1 MKILYNWLK
10 EFVDTGAVPAK
21 DLASRLS
28 FAGVAIDAVEQ
39 TPAGELLDAEITT
52 NRPDL
57 LGHYGVAREVAAIL
71 RATSSVTS
79 GTSSGTNSGTR
90 LKAVE
95 PKLQEAAEK
104 AESAVQVEISCPDL
118 CGRYTA
124 RVLRG
129 VKVRPSPDG
138 LRQRLAAIGQTS
150 INNVVDA
157 TNYVMFELGHALHA
171 FDLDAIAEHKLV
183 IRRAQAGEKLR
194 TLDGVERALRPD
206 MCVIA
211 DARRAVGI
219 GGVMGGADSE
229 ITSATRNILLECAW
243 FDPISIRRTSKALN
257 LRTEASTRFERRADP
272 EMAELASRRCAELI
286 QQLGGG
292 EVAAGVVDLY
302 PRRAAISPGAT
313 SSIEL
318 TRREL
323 LRIMGADVPDGE
335 IESILRALGFA
346 PARTDA
352 NRGSRDSLVAAWKC
366 ARPSWREDVKRE
378 IDLVEEV
385 ARHYGFDKFPARL
398 PTAKQPAARMPHAA
412 AQDALLERLLALGY
426 EEIITIPLVDE
437 KLDAQFRAAG
447 VSPATMANPLAE
459 DAGVLRTSGAVN
471 MLRSLEWNLNRGQR
485 NLRLFEI
492 GRAYSLRGNKPR
504 EQQILTLGLTG
515 QVREKNIY
523 EPARPAGL
531 EDLKGHLE
539 ALGELFGGF
548 EMHPA
553 EAGWLQAA
561 RAARIV
567 FSGAGLRGN
576 SGGDAGADGGGGLG
590 MAGQLARRLAEEFKL
605 RQDVYLAELAL
616 EPLYDAFTAKRAA
629 IHYQPL
635 PRFPAVERDFSL
647 LLEDGVTFGRVAEI
661 VRGLAIA
668 EVEGVHAVDLFRG
681 GKIPAGKYSLLIR
694 ITFQSRQATLTEA
707 QVSDFSARI
716 VLALTAKVGA
726 ALRSA

>member
-10 EFVDTGAVPAK
+10 EFVDAGAVQAK
-21 DLASRLS
+21 DIASRLS
-28 FAGVAIDAVEQ
+28 FAGVAIDAVEE
-39 TPAGELLDAEITT
+39 TPAGELFDAEITT

-71 RATSSVTS
+71 RAASGLTS
-79 GTSSGTNSGTR
+79 GVNSGAT

-95 PKLQEAAEK
+95 PKLHEAAEK
-104 AESAVQVEISCPDL
+104 AESAIQVEIACPEL

-129 VKVRPSPDG
+129 VKVGPSPDW
-138 LRQRLAAIGQTS
+138 LRQRLVAIGQTS

-183 IRRAQAGEKLR
+183 IRRAHAGEKLR
-194 TLDGVERALRPD
+194 TLDGVERVLRRE

-292 EVAAGVVDLY
+292 EVAAGVVDRY
-302 PRRAAISPGAT
+302 PGRGAISPGQN

-323 LRIMGADVPDGE
+323 LRIMGADVPDSE

-346 PARTDA
+346 PARTDS

-398 PTAKQPAARMPHAA
+398 PAAKQPAARMPHAA
-412 AQDALLERLLALGY
+412 AQDALRERLLALGY
-426 EEIITIPLVDE
+426 QEIITIPLVDE

-447 VSPATMANPLAE
+447 ISAAKIANPLAE
-459 DAGVLRTSGAVN
+459 DAGVLRTSGVVN
-471 MLRSLEWNLNRGQR
+471 MLRTLEWNLNRGQR

-492 GRAYSLRGNKPR
+492 GRAYSVRGNEPQEK
-504 EQQILTLGLTG
+504 QILTLGLAG
-515 QVREKNIY
+515 QAREKNIY

-531 EDLKGHLE
+531 EDLKGDLE
-539 ALGELFGGF
+539 TLGELFDGF

-567 FSGAGLRGN
+567 CPGAGLGAGS
-576 SGGDAGADGGGGLG
+576 SGGSGADVG

-616 EPLYDAFTAKRAA
+616 QPLYEAFAAKRAA

-647 LLEDGVTFGRVAEI
+647 LLDDGVTFGRVAEI

-681 GKIPAGKYSLLIR
+681 GQIPAGKYSLLIR

-716 VLALTAKVGA
+716 VAALTAKLGA

>member
-10 EFVDTGAVPAK
+10 EFVDAGAIPAK

-71 RATSSVTS
+71 RARSGVTFS
-79 GTSSGTNSGTR
+79 ANSGTT
-90 LKAVE
+90 LKPVE
-95 PKLQEAAEK
+95 PKLHEAAEK
-104 AESAVQVEISCPDL
+104 AESAIQVEIACPDL

-129 VKVRPSPDG
+129 VKVGPSPDW

-157 TNYVMFELGHALHA
+157 TNYAMFELGHALHA
-171 FDLDAIAEHKLV
+171 FNLDAIAGHKLV
-183 IRRAQAGEKLR
+183 IRRAQAGEKVR

-292 EVAAGVVDLY
+292 AVAAGVVDLY
-302 PRRAAISPGAT
+302 PGRAAISPGAT

-398 PTAKQPAARMPHAA
+398 PAAKQPAARMPHAA

-447 VSPATMANPLAE
+447 LSPARIANPMAE

-471 MLRSLEWNLNRGQR
+471 MLRTLEWNLNRGQR

-492 GRAYSLRGNKPR
+492 GRAYSVSGNKPR

-531 EDLKGHLE
+531 EDLKGDLE

-553 EAGWLQAA
+553 EAAWLQAA

-567 FSGAGLRGN
+567 CPGAGLAR
-576 SGGDAGADGGGGLG
+576 DAGADGGGDLG

-616 EPLYDAFTAKRAA
+616 EPLYDAFAAKRAA

-647 LLEDGVTFGRVAEI
+647 LLEDGVTFARVAEI
-661 VRGLAIA
+661 VRGLAIV
-668 EVEGVHAVDLFRG
+668 EVEGVRAVDLFRG
-681 GKIPAGKYSLLIR
+681 GQIPAGKYSLLLR
-694 ITFQSRQATLTEA
+694 VTFQSRQTTLTDA

-716 VLALTAKVGA
+716 VSALTAKVGA

>member
-1 MKILYNWLK
+1 MKILYNWVK
-10 EFVDTGAVPAK
+10 EFVDAGAVPAK
-21 DLASRLS
+21 ELASRLS

-39 TPAGELLDAEITT
+39 TPAGELFDAEITT

-71 RATSSVTS
+71 RTGLGVTFS
-79 GTSSGTNSGTR
+79 ANSSGT
-90 LKAVE
+90 LKPVE
-95 PKLQEAAEK
+95 PKLHEAAEK
-104 AESAVQVEISCPDL
+104 AESAIQVEIACPDL

-129 VKVRPSPDG
+129 VKVGPSPDW

-286 QQLGGG
+286 QHLGGG
-292 EVAAGVVDLY
+292 EVAEGVVDLY
-302 PRRAAISPGAT
+302 PGRAAISAGQN

-323 LRIMGADVPDGE
+323 LRIMGADVPDSE

-346 PARTDA
+346 PARTDS

-366 ARPSWREDVKRE
+366 ARPSWRDDVKRE

-385 ARHYGFDKFPARL
+385 ARHYACRRQNSRRRGCRTPRRKTLCASACWRWATKRSSPFRWWMKNWTRSSAPRGFPRRRL
-398 PTAKQPAARMPHAA
+398 PIPWPKMPECCA
-412 AQDALLERLLALGY
+412 
-426 EEIITIPLVDE
+426 P
-437 KLDAQFRAAG
+437 
-447 VSPATMANPLAE
+447 P
-459 DAGVLRTSGAVN
+459 
-471 MLRSLEWNLNRGQR
+471 EW
-485 NLRLFEI
+485 
-492 GRAYSLRGNKPR
+492 
-504 EQQILTLGLTG
+504 
-515 QVREKNIY
+515 
-523 EPARPAGL
+523 
-531 EDLKGHLE
+531 
-539 ALGELFGGF
+539 
-548 EMHPA
+548 
-553 EAGWLQAA
+553 
-561 RAARIV
+561 
-567 FSGAGLRGN
+567 
-576 SGGDAGADGGGGLG
+576 
-590 MAGQLARRLAEEFKL
+590 
-605 RQDVYLAELAL
+605 
-616 EPLYDAFTAKRAA
+616 
-629 IHYQPL
+629 
-635 PRFPAVERDFSL
+635 
-647 LLEDGVTFGRVAEI
+647 
-661 VRGLAIA
+661 
-668 EVEGVHAVDLFRG
+668 
-681 GKIPAGKYSLLIR
+681 
-694 ITFQSRQATLTEA
+694 
-707 QVSDFSARI
+707 
-716 VLALTAKVGA
+716 
-726 ALRSA
+726 